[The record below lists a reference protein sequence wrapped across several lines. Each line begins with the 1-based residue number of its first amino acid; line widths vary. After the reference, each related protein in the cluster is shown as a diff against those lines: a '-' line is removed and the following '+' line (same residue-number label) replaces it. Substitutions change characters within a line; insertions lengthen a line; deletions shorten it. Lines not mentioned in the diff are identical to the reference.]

1 MESCEVLIV
10 GGGPAGSSCAGKL
23 RQAGLDVLIVDKA
36 EFPRHKICA
45 GWITPNIVEELEL
58 DTEDY
63 RRQNVWQ
70 PITSFRAGCLG
81 HAAVEIDYGQ
91 TVSYG
96 IRRCEFDDY
105 LLRRC
110 GARLALGQ
118 PLESLRREQG
128 QWIVNEQF
136 RAPLLIGAGGHFCP
150 VARQLG
156 NEPQTV
162 ERVVA
167 AQEIE
172 FEMNAEQQAQCRVA
186 PERPELYFCEDLEG
200 YGWCFRKGN
209 FLNVGLGRMDR
220 QKISSHVAQFTQGL
234 QAEGRI
240 PRTLPV
246 KFRGHAYYGYHESPR
261 KLLDDG
267 VLVIGDAAGLAY
279 SESGEGIRP
288 AIESGL
294 MAARVI
300 QECQGDFGRQ
310 RLEAYR
316 ELLQA
321 RLGRRQGARAPDD
334 SWRGRLRRQLGQ
346 RLLGQRWFLRHW
358 VLDRWFL
365 HRHQAAWS

>member
-1 MESCEVLIV
+1 MQSCDVLIV
-10 GGGPAGSSCAGKL
+10 GGGPAGSTCAWKL
-23 RQAGLDVLIVDKA
+23 RQAGLDVVVLDKA

-45 GWITPNIVEELEL
+45 GWITPNLVTELQL
-58 DTEDY
+58 DPDAY
-63 RRQNVWQ
+63 RQERVWQ
-70 PITSFRAGCLG
+70 PISGFRAGCVG
-81 HAAVEIDYGQ
+81 RGAVEIRYGQ

-118 PLESLRREQG
+118 PLESLRRENG
-128 QWIVNEQF
+128 GWIVNEAF
-136 RAPLLIGAGGHFCP
+136 RAPMLVGAGGHFCP
-150 VARQLG
+150 VARHLG
-156 NEPQTV
+156 HEPGAV

-172 FEMNAEQQAQCRVA
+172 FAMDAAQQAQCRVA
-186 PERPELYFCEDLEG
+186 ADTPELYFCDDLEG
-200 YGWCFRKGN
+200 YGWCFRKGD

-220 QKISSHVAQFTQGL
+220 QKIAAHVGSFVAWL
-234 QAEGRI
+234 QELGRI
-240 PRTLPV
+240 PRPLPE
-246 KFRGHAYYGYHESPR
+246 KLRGHAYYGYHESPR

-267 VLVIGDAAGLAY
+267 VLLLGDAAGLAY

-294 MAARVI
+294 MAARVLAA
-300 QECQGDFGRQ
+300 CGGDFGRR

-316 ELLQA
+316 QLIQERFGRRRGA
-321 RLGRRQGARAPDD
+321 RLPDA
-334 SWRGRLRRQLGQ
+334 SWRGRLRRRIGQ
-346 RLLGQRWFLRHW
+346 RLLGNRWFLRHL

-365 HRHQAAWS
+365 HRHQPAWH